1 MSKEDF
7 GTHGAF
13 SWCEL
18 RTGDPDKAISFYKD
32 VMGWNTDSM
41 DMPDGG
47 KYTVLKIGDEGIGG
61 IMAMPPEAGATPPH
75 WMGYITVDSVDDRI
89 AKCEAAGGSVAMP
102 AMDVPGVGRMATIV
116 DPTGGAISIITYA
129 APIAD

>member
-18 RTGDPDKAISFYKD
+18 RTGDPDSAISFYTQVLGYK
-32 VMGWNTDSM
+32 TDSM

-47 KYTVLKIGDEGIGG
+47 TYTVLKVGDDGIGG
-61 IMAMPPEAGATPPH
+61 IMKMPEAAGAAPPH
-75 WMGYITVDSVDDRI
+75 WMGYITVDNVDDRI
-89 AKCEAAGGSVAMP
+89 AKATAAGGQVMMP

-116 DPTGGAISIITYA
+116 DPTGGAISIITYE
-129 APIAD
+129 PREH